1 MKKVTYKL
9 EYRDFVGRSRV
20 REYHATCI
28 VSVMNEAKK
37 FVQVNHVTIA
47 KIVTSDGKMYYV

>member
-9 EYRDFVGRSRV
+9 KYRDFVGRSCV
-20 REYHATCI
+20 REYRATCI

-37 FVQVNHVTIA
+37 FVQVNRVTIA
-47 KIVTSDGKMYYV
+47 KVVTPDGRMYYV